1 MTGFEADFVL
11 PSAHVRK
18 AEVTVIQFED
28 DATRKTSDVR
38 LQGQCLVLE
47 DNMVIALDAAD
58 MLSDLGAKHVS
69 TASSVADALTLIG
82 KRDISFA
89 LLDVNLGDETSLP
102 VIEKCLELGIPTVL
116 ATGYGANAAI
126 VERFPEV
133 PVLSKP
139 YSSDSLKQVAAKA
152 LDI

>member
-1 MTGFEADFVL
+1 
-11 PSAHVRK
+11 
-18 AEVTVIQFED
+18 
-28 DATRKTSDVR
+28 
-38 LQGQCLVLE
+38 
-47 DNMVIALDAAD
+47 MVIALDAAD
-58 MLSDLGAKHVS
+58 MLSDLGAEHVS
-69 TASSVADALTLIG
+69 TARSVADALTLIT

-116 ATGYGANAAI
+116 ATGYGANSAV
-126 VERFPEV
+126 VERFPEI
-133 PVLSKP
+133 PVLNKP